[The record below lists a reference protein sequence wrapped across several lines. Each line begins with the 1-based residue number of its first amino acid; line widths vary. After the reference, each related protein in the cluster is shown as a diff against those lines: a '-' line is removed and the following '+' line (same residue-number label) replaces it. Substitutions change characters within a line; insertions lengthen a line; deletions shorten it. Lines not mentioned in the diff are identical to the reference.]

1 MNALCEIL
9 YGKDS
14 YSIQQQLLVRQ
25 FRNLARSQYVN
36 MFHLCQCCNYVS
48 QVYWQ
53 QLRQPLAKRRREPL
67 SPSGRDDV
75 VDVVEPD
82 LGSYAPTTKAAP
94 GSHTP
99 KPRRKIKVPDIF
111 REKTA
116 FEARS
121 RVMCKS

>member
-1 MNALCEIL
+1 MHCEIL

-25 FRNLARSQYVN
+25 FRDLARSQYIYQYVSL
-36 MFHLCQCCNYVS
+36 MSMCRCNYVS

-94 GSHTP
+94 GSHRP

-121 RVMCKS
+121 RVYKS

>member
-1 MNALCEIL
+1 MAKIPIRFNSSC
-9 YGKDS
+9 
-14 YSIQQQLLVRQ
+14 
-25 FRNLARSQYVN
+25 LAVA
-36 MFHLCQCCNYVS
+36 CQTVSRLGHVHNISLMSMCRCNYVS